1 MLQRWSAWLPWAL
14 AGCVAT
20 AGVVVAL
27 QPEAWQVRHLLPDDA
42 YYYFQIARN
51 AAAGHGASLDG
62 INVTNGYHP
71 LWMAFLVSLHSALPA
86 AAAVPAA
93 LVVSALAGGATLL
106 LLSSLLKRLGV
117 SAGGRTAALAL
128 LAFNPWLLTMWVNG
142 LETSIAAATLVATWL
157 ACVAWTQSD
166 RRGWWAWPLI
176 LAGLG
181 GLATLGRT
189 DHLILVAPP
198 LLAAWWVARRSWR
211 SLLAMAVA
219 GLAVLAPWLIWNLLV
234 IGSFEQTSGSA
245 FAHTTHQLLYLT
257 NDPAS
262 PVTWLKGAAI
272 GLYGEAKTLWVA
284 LAAPG
289 VYIGAFGLALAAF
302 LRAQREHRAAAAV
315 PVAVAAAVGI
325 LTLLL
330 IHGAV
335 RWSFRPWYA
344 VPPVLALAA
353 AVAYLGHLGGIELR
367 NVPRWARASAVALAV
382 AAFGLAVPSALGQYQ
397 LQGTMQGAAAWMSAE
412 LPSDAR
418 VGVFNAGIPAYFSG
432 RQVVNL
438 DGLVNNGAAAA
449 LEQRQL
455 WAYVRAS
462 GLTHLADFGV
472 NFDYR
477 QSWAWGEPSWRDQ
490 VELVHELPAPGGRGS
505 YRIYRVLPA
514 S

>member
-1 MLQRWSAWLPWAL
+1 MPQRWSAWLPWAL
-14 AGCVAT
+14 AGCVAA
-20 AGVVVAL
+20 AGVALAL

-62 INVTNGYHP
+62 LNLTNGFHP
-71 LWMAFLVSLHSALPA
+71 LWMALLVALYSALPSA
-86 AAAVPAA
+86 AVVPAA
-93 LVVSALAGGATLL
+93 LVLSAVLGGVALVLLA
-106 LLSSLLKRLGV
+106 SLLRRLGV
-117 SAGGRTAALAL
+117 PAGGRAAAVAL
-128 LAFNPWLLTMWVNG
+128 LALNPWLLTMWVNG
-142 LETSIAAATLVATWL
+142 LETSVAAATLVGTWL
-157 ACVAWTQSD
+157 ASIAWTQSA
-166 RRGWWAWPLI
+166 RRTWWAWPLVV
-176 LAGLG
+176 AGLG

-189 DHLILVAPP
+189 DHLILVVPP
-198 LLAAWWVARRSWR
+198 LLAAWWLASRRWV
-211 SLLAMAVA
+211 SLVAMAVA
-219 GLAVLAPWLIWNLLV
+219 GIVILTPWIAWNLATF
-234 IGSFEQTSGSA
+234 GSIQQTSGSA

-272 GLYGEAKTLWVA
+272 GLYGEAKTLWAA

-289 VYIGAFGLALAAF
+289 VYIGAFGLALAAY
-302 LRAQREHRAAAAV
+302 LRARGERRAGAAAPVALAAAAGV
-315 PVAVAAAVGI
+315 IA
-325 LTLLL
+325 LLL

-344 VPPVLALAA
+344 VPPTVALAA
-353 AVAYLGHLGGIELR
+353 AVAYFAHLCGLR
-367 NVPRWARASAVALAV
+367 LVHLPRWSGAAAAVLV
-382 AAFGLAVPSALGQYQ
+382 LVAFGLSVPAALGQYQ
-397 LQGTMQGAAAWMSAE
+397 LQGTMHGAARALAE
-412 LPSDAR
+412 LPEDAR
-418 VGVFNAGIPAYFSG
+418 IGAFNAGIPAYFSG
-432 RQVVNL
+432 RHVVNL
-438 DGLVNNGAAAA
+438 DGLVNNAAAAA
-449 LEQRQL
+449 LERRQL

-490 VELVHELPAPGGRGS
+490 LELLHELPAPGGRGS